1 MIIDKNIKHVTIG
14 NTKIAKILSGGGVL
28 FGRKKKCIE

>member
-14 NTKIAKILSGGGVL
+14 NTKIAKILSGGGYYL
-28 FGRKKKCIE
+28 GERKSV

>member
-14 NTKIAKILSGGGVL
+14 NTKIAKILSGGV
-28 FGRKKKCIE
+28 FYGRKKKCIR